1 MIKLI
6 DHLAI
11 VVDVLER
18 NRMFI
23 EILGFE
29 EAIRSIPGSDP
40 L

>member
-1 MIKLI
+1 MIKQI
-6 DHLAI
+6 DHPAI
-11 VVDVLER
+11 VVGDLESSR
-18 NRMFI
+18 KVI